1 MLANCTASGGC
12 ATSFPA
18 NVGFAAT
25 FDRELMQQMAIV
37 IGEETRAGYN
47 LKFLDNS
54 INGLGLTCWG
64 PVLNMNRDPR
74 WGRNAEAGS
83 ECPFLT
89 AAVGTAWTRGLQ
101 EGRGEETR
109 FTQIAVTLKH
119 FDANSLEG
127 QSAGDAGLTR
137 HTVDVNV
144 SKYLLRDY
152 YWPAFRAAIKDAGA
166 KGVMC
171 S

>member
-1 MLANCTASGGC
+1 M
-12 ATSFPA
+12 
-18 NVGFAAT
+18 
-25 FDRELMQQMAIV
+25 
-37 IGEETRAGYN
+37 GE
-47 LKFLDNS
+47 
-54 INGLGLTCWG
+54 
-64 PVLNMNRDPR
+64 
-74 WGRNAEAGS
+74 
-83 ECPFLT
+83 
-89 AAVGTAWTRGLQ
+89 VGTAWARGMQ
-101 EGRGEETR
+101 EGRGMEKR
-109 FTQIAVTLKH
+109 FLQTVTTLKH

-152 YWPAFRAAIKDAGA
+152 YWPAFRAAIKFAGA